1 MTVLTGLF
9 GFYWIP
15 ESPATGRW
23 FTPEEKAAALARS
36 LRDSSR
42 EVDSKFSWTEA
53 FEPWRDW
60 KMILFT
66 IISLTYPVCWSTTS
80 NFLPQACHVS
90 QLGGNSLLNWADSP
104 SR

>member
-23 FTPEEKAAALARS
+23 FTPAEKAAALARS

-53 FEPWRDW
+53 FESWRDW

-80 NFLPQACHVS
+80 NFLPQACLTLLLLQDVFAG
-90 QLGGNSLLNWADSP
+90 LG
-104 SR
+104 